1 MWTCTQLFLSLLIYL
16 MNQNQAQTGNLI
28 RSASSSSSSSAAY
41 DSHQSQL
48 LLREARR
55 QGIARWLGLDNSSN
69 PYLESK
75 YYPRIANGTASPTTI
90 SNDTTAE
97 AARAY
102 KVMPFVPDTE
112 PELEPVYDLVTD
124 LFAARAEPPHHH
136 LYLQNLT
143 GFAKGHWEP
152 LPFTYSDLGL
162 NETWIEETRSLA
174 PPASDAPAAPVPAPE
189 EEEDDEGVE
198 VAQAL
203 AEQPVLLI
211 RRQSDTANETTSA
224 ATTSP
229 ETNVVVYN
237 RTLQRGTFPWLDNS
251 PPSSSPAKRSETHH
265 ATFNLRSLQ
274 TSATG
279 PVLRRSSGED
289 EDENDEDG
297 HVLRVKDSSSM
308 TGWQEWEKLGP
319 VVYVGGKLTL
329 HAPARSGSGSGE
341 DEVTELDVEAVQ

>member
-1 MWTCTQLFLSLLIYL
+1 LSLLIYL
-16 MNQNQAQTGNLI
+16 MNQNQAQTGTLI

-55 QGIARWLGLDNSSN
+55 QGIARWLGLDNSTN

-75 YYPRIANGTASPTTI
+75 YYPQVANGTSPPTAT
-90 SNDTTAE
+90 SNETD
-97 AARAY
+97 AAPRAY
-102 KVMPFVPDTE
+102 KVMPFVPDTD
-112 PELEPVYDLVTD
+112 PELAPVHALVTD
-124 LFAARAEPPHHH
+124 LFAARAEPHH

-152 LPFTYSDLGL
+152 LPFTYADLGL
-162 NETWIEETRSLA
+162 NETWTEETRPVP
-174 PPASDAPAAPVPAPE
+174 PPAAAPASAPE
-189 EEEDDEGVE
+189 EEEGGDGVE

-224 ATTSP
+224 PTTAPGS
-229 ETNVVVYN
+229 NVVVYN

-251 PPSSSPAKRSETHH
+251 SPMSSASKRTETHH

-279 PVLRRSSGED
+279 PVLRHSSGE
-289 EDENDEDG
+289 DEDG
-297 HVLRVKDSSSM
+297 HVLRVKDRSSIN
-308 TGWQEWEKLGP
+308 GWQEWEKLGP

-329 HAPARSGSGSGE
+329 HAPSRLSPGSGE

>member
-1 MWTCTQLFLSLLIYL
+1 MDPHTQLFLSLLIYL

-28 RSASSSSSSSAAY
+28 RSASSSSSSAAY
-41 DSHQSQL
+41 ESHQSQL

-55 QGIARWLGLDNSSN
+55 QGIARWLGLDNSTN

-75 YYPRIANGTASPTTI
+75 YYPQVANGTSPPSTT
-90 SNDTTAE
+90 NDTATDAE
-97 AARAY
+97 ATRAY
-102 KVMPFVPDTE
+102 KVTSFVPDTE
-112 PELEPVYDLVTD
+112 PELAPVHDLVTD
-124 LFAARAEPPHHH
+124 LFAARAERPHR

-143 GFAKGHWEP
+143 GFAKGHWE
-152 LPFTYSDLGL
+152 LFPFTYSDLGL
-162 NETWIEETRSLA
+162 NETWTEA
-174 PPASDAPAAPVPAPE
+174 VPVPATDVAAAPMTAVE
-189 EEEDDEGVE
+189 EEEEGGNGVE

-211 RRQSDTANETTSA
+211 RRQSDTSNESTSA

-229 ETNVVVYN
+229 EPNVLVYN
-237 RTLQRGTFPWLDNS
+237 RTLQRGTFPWLDTS
-251 PPSSSPAKRSETHH
+251 STPPRRSETHH

-289 EDENDEDG
+289 EDEDG
-297 HVLRVKDSSSM
+297 QVLRVKDGSSR
-308 TGWQEWEKLGP
+308 TGWQEWEQLGP

-329 HAPARSGSGSGE
+329 HAPSRLGSSAGGGE